1 MQSGMITTTKK
12 STPPQSKKHTA
23 EEQPVL
29 KLYRNIDELPFNVFL
44 DCQCD
49 KVLTGLIISGH
60 ATAEQLALAWEQ
72 LGKEFVSR
80 FDEKS
85 SRGKMT
91 KVVDAAIYENKI
103 RSVEAIIEVAE
114 VLPTEDVFNLL
125 YTFNYPL
132 PVIKYSE
139 EGMAKLLRIL
149 IGYYRLD
156 RTSYS
161 LIETELAE
169 EKTEPEKSADRKQFI
184 ELMTEIAIGFKS
196 PVMMPNQITAG
207 QFCSMVNQ
215 YRQYLQQLNES
226 SQKQ

>member
-1 MQSGMITTTKK
+1 MLSGMITMIKK
-12 STPPQSKKHTA
+12 STPPQSKKP
-23 EEQPVL
+23 EIGVQKIL
-29 KLYRNIDELPFNVFL
+29 KLYRNIDELPFNILL

-49 KVLTGLIISGH
+49 HDLQGLIIEGE
-60 ATAEQLALAWEQ
+60 ATPEQLAQRWEQ

-80 FDEKS
+80 FDEKTAQS
-85 SRGKMT
+85 
-91 KVVDAAIYENKI
+91 KVSKVIDAAIYETKI
-103 RSVEAIIEVAE
+103 KSIEAIIEVAE
-114 VLPTEDVFNLL
+114 VLPTEEIFNLL

-139 EGMAKLLRIL
+139 EGMAKLLRIVV
-149 IGYYRLD
+149 GYYRLD

-161 LIETELAE
+161 LIESELAE

-184 ELMTEIAIGFKS
+184 GLLTEMAVGFKT

-207 QFCSMVNQ
+207 QFCAMVNQ

-226 SQKQ
+226 KTK